1 MIPNQGFPQSTA
13 IPTGSKPPFN
23 LKRYIALYLFMLGF
37 FSIVGTFFLPAAWE
51 YYSIGIEDA
60 STSSTAPGPA
70 ISITFSKFGPLLI
83 GTIILSL
90 LLIRYVL
97 YLHKIHPKWIKLMLI
112 VKAVLLLFLILL
124 PILFITSTDL
134 GFGLIN
140 QEPGDSSIYFGAH
153 HWKHT
158 IDEES
163 MGTVDIERGP
173 GFFLPIISL
182 ILFIIGIISIYPT
195 EKNIISGAKANQQ
208 QITPHSVQPI
218 IIQPPAAKTKFC
230 QKCGNPIVGE
240 GQFCPRCDQ
249 KI

>member
-13 IPTGSKPPFN
+13 IPTGSKPPFY

-51 YYSIGIEDA
+51 TYGEYTNNSVSYTIPDVVYGILY
-60 STSSTAPGPA
+60 T
-70 ISITFSKFGPLLI
+70 KF
-83 GTIILSL
+83 SL
-90 LLIRYVL
+90 LLIGAIILGLLLIGYTIS
-97 YLHKIHPKWIKLMLI
+97 LHKIRPDRIKLMLI
-112 VKAVLLLFLILL
+112 AKVLLILILVLL
-124 PILFITSTDL
+124 PYLFITSTEIIRGPL
-134 GFGLIN
+134 KP
-140 QEPGDSSIYFGAH
+140 EAGDSSIYFGDH
-153 HWKHT
+153 HWKRAE
-158 IDEES
+158 DEDLVGIVHISE
-163 MGTVDIERGP
+163 GI
-173 GFFLPIISL
+173 GFILPIISL
-182 ILFIIGIISIYPT
+182 ILFIIGIILIYPT